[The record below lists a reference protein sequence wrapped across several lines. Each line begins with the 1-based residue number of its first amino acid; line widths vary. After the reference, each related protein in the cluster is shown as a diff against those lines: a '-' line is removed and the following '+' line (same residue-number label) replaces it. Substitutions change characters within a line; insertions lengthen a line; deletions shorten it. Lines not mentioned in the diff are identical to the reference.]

1 MTKIK
6 EFAIKTTV
14 NFSKRVLLPALVV
27 TALVGLSF
35 IFFGP
40 ISSLAYSDRLF
51 LVGIG
56 FMALGAM
63 VIFAQMITTRGMD
76 VFFGNKREGKEV
88 KKALNLDPASRIE
101 VEERYN
107 VGAQLWLIGLICMLI
122 GAIITLI
129 FPY

>member
-1 MTKIK
+1 MTKII
-6 EFAIKTTV
+6 EFTIKTTV

-27 TALVGLSF
+27 TVLVGLSF

-56 FMALGAM
+56 FMALGAV
-63 VIFAQMITTRGMD
+63 VIFAQMISTRGMD
-76 VFFGNKREGKEV
+76 VFFGGKREEKEV
-88 KKALNLDPASRIE
+88 KKALNLNPASRIE

-107 VGAQLWLIGLICMLI
+107 VGAQLWLIGLVCMLI